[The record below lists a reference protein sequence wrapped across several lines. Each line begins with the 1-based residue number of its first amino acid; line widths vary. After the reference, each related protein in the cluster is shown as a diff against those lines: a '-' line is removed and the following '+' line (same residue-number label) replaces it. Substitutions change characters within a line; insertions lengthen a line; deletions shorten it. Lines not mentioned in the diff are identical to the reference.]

1 MQPEAGTIALGER
14 DTIVI
19 SVESEQYFLT
29 DEDVRTLLFYGKLAP
44 VSQAHRIIR
53 DDGTEAVT
61 ISIEGYAAIN
71 TAGKGVKI
79 FTRVGYYIIPLV
91 SFQRVARGEAVSAP
105 LFPLI
110 PEYPGGSG

>member
-19 SVESEQYFLT
+19 TVESEQYYLT

-44 VSQAHRIIR
+44 VCQAHRITKE
-53 DDGTEAVT
+53 DGSTAVT
-61 ISIEGYAAIN
+61 VSIEGYAAIN
-71 TAGKGVKI
+71 TAGRGVKI
-79 FTRVGYYIIPLV
+79 FTRVGYYILPLV

-105 LFPLI
+105 IFPLI